1 MPFAPCGAPIHRSP
15 TENYTAR
22 LFDYLIRWVGL
33 WIRVRV
39 VGNFTDRLLKTI
51 QREFSNFV
59 G

>member
-1 MPFAPCGAPIHRSP
+1 MPFAPGGAPIHRSP

-22 LFDYLIRWVGL
+22 LFDDGLGL
-33 WIRVRV
+33 WIRV
-39 VGNFTDRLLKTI
+39 VGNLTDRLLKTI

>member
-1 MPFAPCGAPIHRSP
+1 MPLASCGGPIHRSP

-22 LFDYLIRWVGL
+22 LFDYIIRWV
-33 WIRVRV
+33 RVRI